1 MLLCP
6 RCAAPCEQ
14 GHRFC
19 FSCGG
24 ELGPAEKTEDDPL
37 IGRTLPGGYRVTH
50 LVGVGGMGRVYCAEQ
65 VTLARTVAVK
75 VMHPSLGEEEQT
87 AARFLNEAR
96 AASRLSHP
104 NSVAIYDFGRT
115 DDRRPYIVMEYLRG
129 RDLARVVADDGPLP
143 VARLAG
149 LLHQTLAALEEA
161 HALGI
166 VHRDLKPDNL
176 VLEPLKSGRDF
187 VKVVDFGLAKI
198 LESDNEKAAG
208 GRALT
213 RPGLVCGT
221 PDYMSPE
228 QARGET
234 LDGRS
239 DLYSLGVVLY
249 EMLSGHVPFESDSAT
264 STLLMHLT
272 QQPLD
277 PREVAPDRAIPPAFA
292 EVALRALAKSAADR
306 YQTAHD
312 FSDALKNAL
321 AETEGLAGGELATT
335 GVRCRAC
342 GALNPL
348 DQKFCGECGAPTA
361 TRVPSS
367 GPGRASP
374 SALPSLTQ
382 DALSVRGL
390 SDGATSRPH
399 LLGLL
404 ARDDAAA
411 WLEERHRQ
419 AEVVLASAHV
429 IGDAGMG
436 KTRLL
441 REMLGRWT
449 AAGDVVASVGPDPA
463 WAKVGD
469 YAVRAAVRVLAG
481 WGDVAV
487 EPDAWQGASPAAA
500 RGLTHLFGRA
510 SKAPDRGASDMPHRR
525 SEVAEA
531 LRWALEQGAHRAR
544 SGMAV
549 LAIDDLDFI
558 DGTSRN
564 AVVDVLADP
573 PAVAALVVVTYAP
586 GARLVS
592 ASMPE
597 EIWSVSPLPYESF
610 AAHVTPKLVQPGTAL
625 RPLHVEE
632 LIAWSRETIEAP
644 PERLTELIA
653 RRAERLPPDA
663 RRALHAI
670 AIWGDDAR
678 PETLADILG
687 AGTDVG
693 AAIDALKQARMIV
706 VEPGGIRVAH
716 PLLRRIVLSSIP
728 AGRREELA
736 DRVSTLTADAPLDVR
751 AKHAMH
757 AGSSLEALSLLDA
770 VATRR
775 AAHGDL
781 FGSVGALRHALDI
794 ARRELHRG
802 ELDDPV
808 SAVLVFA
815 RKLAEALIASEQWSD
830 ANGVLREALGMTPPT
845 SEHRPRLA
853 ALLARVRD
861 DARASVTPAPPLRY
875 RMGG

>member
-149 LLHQTLAALEEA
+149 LMHQTLAALEEA

-198 LESDNEKAAG
+198 LESDNERTAG

-228 QARGET
+228 QAKGEP

-249 EMLSGHVPFESDSAT
+249 EMLAGRVPFESDSAT
-264 STLLMHLT
+264 NTLLMHLT
-272 QQPLD
+272 EQPVD
-277 PREVAPDRAIPPAFA
+277 PREVAPDRAIPAPFA
-292 EVALRALAKSAADR
+292 EIVLHALAKAPKDR
-306 YQTAHD
+306 FQTAHD
-312 FSDALKNAL
+312 FSDAIKRAL
-321 AETEGLAGGELATT
+321 AQSEGTPGGEAVGT
-335 GVRCRAC
+335 GARCRAC

-361 TRVPSS
+361 RTPSNE
-367 GPGRASP
+367 PGRLASP
-374 SALPSLTQ
+374 TPIPPVTL

-390 SDGATSRPH
+390 AEGTGGRTH
-399 LLGLL
+399 LLPLL
-404 ARDDAAA
+404 AREDATA
-411 WLEERHRQ
+411 WLEERHHQ
-419 AEVVLASAHV
+419 AEVVVAAAHV
-429 IGDAGMG
+429 VGDAGMG
-436 KTRLL
+436 KTRLV
-441 REMLGRWT
+441 REMLGRW
-449 AAGDVVASVGPDPA
+449 AEAGDVVASVSPDPA
-463 WAKVGD
+463 WAKIGD
-469 YAVRAAVRVLAG
+469 HAVRAAVRVLAG
-481 WGDVAV
+481 WGNDVV
-487 EPDAWQGASPAAA
+487 DPSAWEAASPAAT
-500 RGLTHLFGRA
+500 RGLAHLFGRV
-510 SKAPDRGASDMPHRR
+510 SRTPGKPPETPERR
-525 SEVAEA
+525 AELAEA
-531 LRWALEQGAHRAR
+531 LRWALERGARRAR
-544 SGMAV
+544 SGLAV
-549 LAIDDLDFI
+549 LAVDDLDFV

-573 PAVAALVVVTYAP
+573 PPVAALVVVTYAP

-597 EIWSVSPLPYESF
+597 EMWSVSPLPYDSF
-610 AAHVTPKLVQPGTAL
+610 AARLPPKLVQRGAAL
-625 RPLHVEE
+625 PPLHVEE
-632 LIAWSRETIEAP
+632 LIAWARETTEVP
-644 PERLTELIA
+644 PERLPELIA

-663 RRALHAI
+663 RHGLHAI
-670 AIWGDDAR
+670 AIWGDDAQ
-678 PETLADILG
+678 PETLSEILG
-687 AGTDVG
+687 RGTDVV
-693 AAIDALKQARMIV
+693 AALDALTRARMVV
-706 VEPGGIRVAH
+706 VEPAGVRVAH
-716 PLLRRIVLSSIP
+716 PLVRRVVLSSIP

-736 DRVSTLTADAPLDVR
+736 ERISALTADAPLDVR

-757 AGSSLEALSLLDA
+757 AGSSLEALSLLDLLS
-770 VATRR
+770 TRR

-781 FGSVGALRHALDI
+781 LGSVGALRHALDI

-802 ELDDPV
+802 ELDDPLA
-808 SAVLVFA
+808 AVLVFA

-830 ANGVLREALGMTPPT
+830 AQGVLREALGMTPPT

-853 ALLARVRD
+853 ALLARVGQEQH
-861 DARASVTPAPPLRY
+861 ASLSPAAPLRY
-875 RMGG
+875 RVGG

>member
-24 ELGPAEKTEDDPL
+24 ELGPAERTEDDPL

-75 VMHPSLGEEEQT
+75 VMHPSVGEEEQT

-115 DDRRPYIVMEYLRG
+115 DDKRPYIVMEYLRG
-129 RDLARVVADDGPLP
+129 RDLARVIADDGPLP
-143 VARLAG
+143 FARLAG

-198 LESDNEKAAG
+198 LEDNEKAAG
-208 GRALT
+208 ARALT

-228 QARGET
+228 QAKGAT

-239 DLYSLGVVLY
+239 DLYSLGIVLY
-249 EMLSGHVPFESDSAT
+249 ELLAGRVPFEAESAT
-264 STLLMHLT
+264 STLLKHLT
-272 QQPLD
+272 EAPVD
-277 PREVAPDRAIPPAFA
+277 PREVAPDRAIPAAFA
-292 EVALRALAKSAADR
+292 EVALRAIAKAPGDR
-306 YQTAHD
+306 YQTAHE
-312 FSDALKNAL
+312 FSDALKQAL
-321 AETEGLAGGELATT
+321 DGIEGAPSGEVGT

-361 TRVPSS
+361 GRQSS
-367 GPGRASP
+367 TEPGRPSP
-374 SALPSLTQ
+374 NPALPPLTL
-382 DALSVRGL
+382 DALSVRTLAEGTTGR
-390 SDGATSRPH
+390 SH
-399 LLGLL
+399 LLPLL
-404 ARDDAAA
+404 ARDDATA
-411 WLEERHRQ
+411 WLDERHHQ
-419 AEVVLASAHV
+419 AEVVLAAAHV
-429 IGDAGMG
+429 VGEPGMG
-436 KTRLL
+436 KTRLVG
-441 REMLGRWT
+441 EMLGRW
-449 AAGDVVASVGPDPA
+449 AEAGDVVASVGPDPA

-469 YAVRAAVRVLAG
+469 YAVRAAVRGLAG
-481 WGDVAV
+481 WS
-487 EPDAWQGASPAAA
+487 DATVDPSAWSGATGEAAQG
-500 RGLTHLFGRA
+500 LMHLFGRA
-510 SKAPDRGASDMPHRR
+510 SKAPGRGELPMPGRR
-525 SEVAEA
+525 SEVAAA
-531 LRWALEQGAHRAR
+531 LRWALEQGARRAR
-544 SGMAV
+544 SGVTV
-549 LAIDDLDFI
+549 LAVDDLDFV

-564 AVVDVLADP
+564 AFVDVLAEP

-597 EIWSVSPLPYESF
+597 EMWSVSPLPFDAF
-610 AAHVTPKLVQPGTAL
+610 AAHLPPKLATRGAAL
-625 RPLHVEE
+625 SPLHVEQ
-632 LIAWSRETIEAP
+632 LVAWSRETSEGP
-644 PERLTELIA
+644 PERLPELIA
-653 RRAERLPPDA
+653 RRTERLSPDA
-663 RRALHAI
+663 RHVLHAL
-670 AIWGDDAR
+670 AIWGDDA
-678 PETLADILG
+678 PAETLLRILG
-687 AGTDVG
+687 TESDVT
-693 AAIDALKQARMIV
+693 AAVAALTRARMV
-706 VEPGGIRVAH
+706 LVEAAGIRIVH
-716 PLLRRIVLSSIP
+716 PLVRRLVLSSIP
-728 AGRREELA
+728 AGRRQELA
-736 DRVSTLTADAPLDVR
+736 ERVYALAADAPLDVR

-757 AGSSLEALSLLDA
+757 AGGSFEALSLLDA
-770 VATRR
+770 VSTRR
-775 AAHGDL
+775 AAHGDVL
-781 FGSVGALRHALDI
+781 GSVGALRHALDL

-802 ELDDPV
+802 ELDDPL

-830 ANGVLREALGMTPPT
+830 AQGVLREALGMTPPT
-845 SEHRPRLA
+845 SEERPRLA
-853 ALLARVRD
+853 ALLARARD
-861 DARASVTPAPPLRY
+861 DVRASKSSAPPLRY
-875 RMGG
+875 RVGG

>member
-19 FSCGG
+19 FSCGA
-24 ELGPAEKTEDDPL
+24 ELGPAERTEDDPL

-149 LLHQTLAALEEA
+149 LMHQTLAALEEA

-198 LESDNEKAAG
+198 LEDSEKAQGG

-228 QARGET
+228 QARGEP

-249 EMLSGHVPFESDSAT
+249 EMLAGRVPFESDSAT
-264 STLLMHLT
+264 NTLLMHLT
-272 QQPLD
+272 EQPAD
-277 PREVAPDRAIPPAFA
+277 PRDVAPDRAIPASFA
-292 EVALRALAKSAADR
+292 EVALRALAKAPKDR
-306 YQTAHD
+306 FQTAHD
-312 FSDALKNAL
+312 FSDALKRAL
-321 AETEGLAGGELATT
+321 AASEELLGGEAVGT
-335 GVRCRAC
+335 GVRCRSC

-348 DQKFCGECGAPTA
+348 DQKFCGECGAPTGG
-361 TRVPSS
+361 RGPSS
-367 GPGRASP
+367 GPRPSP
-374 SALPSLTQ
+374 TSLPPVTL
-382 DALSVRGL
+382 DALSVRGIAEG
-390 SDGATSRPH
+390 SAGRTH
-399 LLGLL
+399 LLPLL
-404 ARDDAAA
+404 AREDATA

-419 AEVVLASAHV
+419 AEVVVASAHV
-429 IGDAGMG
+429 VGDAGMG

-441 REMLGRWT
+441 GEMLGRWT
-449 AAGDVVASVGPDPA
+449 ESGDVVAGVGPDPA

-487 EPDAWQGASPAAA
+487 DPSAWEGASPLAA
-500 RGLTHLFGRA
+500 RGLAHLFGRA
-510 SKAPDRGASDMPHRR
+510 SKAPGRANDMPERR
-525 SEVAEA
+525 GEVAEA
-531 LRWALEQGAHRAR
+531 LRWALERGARRAR
-544 SGMAV
+544 SGLAV
-549 LAIDDLDFI
+549 LAVDDLDFI

-597 EIWSVSPLPYESF
+597 EIWSVSPLPYDAF
-610 AAHVTPKLVQPGTAL
+610 AARLGPKLAQRGTAL
-625 RPLHVEE
+625 PPLHVEE
-632 LIAWSRETIEAP
+632 LLAWARETTEAP

-663 RRALHAI
+663 RHALHAI
-670 AIWGDDAR
+670 AIWGDDAHA
-678 PETLADILG
+678 ETLSQILG
-687 AGTDVG
+687 ANTDVTAALG
-693 AAIDALKQARMIV
+693 ALTEARMVV
-706 VEPGGIRVAH
+706 VEPGGVRVAH
-716 PLLRRIVLSSIP
+716 PLIRRIVLSGIP

-736 DRVSTLTADAPLDVR
+736 ERVSALTADAPLDVR

-770 VATRR
+770 LSTRR

-802 ELDDPV
+802 ELDDPL

-830 ANGVLREALGMTPPT
+830 AQGVLREALGMTPPT

-853 ALLARVRD
+853 ALLARVRAD
-861 DARASVTPAPPLRY
+861 ERASLVPAPPLRY
-875 RMGG
+875 RVGG